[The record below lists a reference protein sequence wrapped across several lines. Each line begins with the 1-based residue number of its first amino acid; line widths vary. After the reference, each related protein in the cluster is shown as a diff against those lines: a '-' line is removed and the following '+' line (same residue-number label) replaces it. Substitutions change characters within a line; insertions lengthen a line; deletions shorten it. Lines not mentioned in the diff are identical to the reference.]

1 MYDPLT
7 RPSVRHH
14 VDKFFN
20 TISDSTIYKIKIPT
34 DIIYG
39 LLEQDPIITFSNYIN
54 FAQNNNFK
62 DLNLDI
68 AGKTGTLEQSR
79 QLFTF
84 VTETLYDSL
93 VTQRY

>member
-39 LLEQDPIITFSNYIN
+39 LLEQDPIITLVII
-54 FAQNNNFK
+54 
-62 DLNLDI
+62 L
-68 AGKTGTLEQSR
+68 TLLR
-79 QLFTF
+79 ITILKI
-84 VTETLYDSL
+84 
-93 VTQRY
+93 